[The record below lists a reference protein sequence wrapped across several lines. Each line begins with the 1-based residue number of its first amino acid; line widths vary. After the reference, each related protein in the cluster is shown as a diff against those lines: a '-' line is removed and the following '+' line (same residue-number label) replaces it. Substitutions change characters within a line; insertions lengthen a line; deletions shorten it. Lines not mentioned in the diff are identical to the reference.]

1 MKAALGMTV
10 DNGTPEEDSGVL
22 GAAEKGGG
30 VVEAAKGGVRALELE
45 VEDWVVV
52 EIVAEEKG
60 MGLEEVVDG
69 VWLVDEGCESVN

>member
-1 MKAALGMTV
+1 MKAALGMAV
-10 DNGTPEEDSGVL
+10 DNGTPQEDIGVL
-22 GAAEKGGG
+22 GAVENGDG
-30 VVEAAKGGVRALELE
+30 VVEAAEGGVRALKLE

-69 VWLVDEGCESVN
+69 VWLID

>member
-1 MKAALGMTV
+1 M
-10 DNGTPEEDSGVL
+10 

-30 VVEAAKGGVRALELE
+30 VVEAAEGGVRALELE

-60 MGLEEVVDG
+60 MSLEEVVDG
-69 VWLVDEGCESVN
+69 VWLVD